1 MSQQQGARRVM
12 VAASGAL
19 HFEDHTIEGGVFI
32 EARNCERFGC
42 TPADPLHPDTVRFIR
57 ENKEA

>member
-1 MSQQQGARRVM
+1 M